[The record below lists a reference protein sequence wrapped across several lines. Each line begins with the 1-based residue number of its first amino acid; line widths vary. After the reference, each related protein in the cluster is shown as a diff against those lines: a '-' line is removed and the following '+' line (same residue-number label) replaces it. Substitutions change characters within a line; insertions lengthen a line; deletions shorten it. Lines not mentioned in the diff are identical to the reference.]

1 MNVRRN
7 IAHLAAAISLAMIL
21 PVVDASAA
29 EIKLMCPA
37 PMRTTIVE
45 LVAQFERS
53 SPHKVE
59 VVHTPSSF
67 IVKRVQGGEA
77 VDVTILTA
85 QASDA
90 LIKEGKLARRV
101 DIARSSIGVAVL
113 ADAPKPDVSSADA
126 VRRTLL
132 AVKTFARNEGA
143 ESGMHMLR
151 VFERLGIV
159 EEMKAKTVVMPVNTG
174 YVAQLVADRKVEM
187 AAQQMPEL
195 YAVSGVA
202 PTPLPPELQM
212 IIPFAAG
219 VSSTTRQGEA
229 VEALL
234 KFLTSPAA
242 AAVLK
247 AKGLEPARASW
258 SDSKIH
264 STSSGLE
271 RSRDRPRVRSCR
283 RSSDPRRSTSSST
296 PCPPFRAPCLRS

>member
-1 MNVRRN
+1 MHVRNGIGRF
-7 IAHLAAAISLAMIL
+7 ATAISLAMTL
-21 PVVDASAA
+21 LSGVASAA

-37 PMRTTIVE
+37 PIRTAIVE
-45 LVAQFERS
+45 LVAQFERA
-53 SPHKVE
+53 SPHKVDI
-59 VVHTPSSF
+59 VHTPSSF
-67 IVKRVQGGEA
+67 ILKRVRSGEA

-113 ADAPKPDVSSADA
+113 AGAPKPDVSSTEA
-126 VRRTLL
+126 VKRTLL
-132 AVKTFARNEGA
+132 AVKSFARNEGA

-159 EEMKAKTVVMPVNTG
+159 EEMKAKTIAMPVNTG

-195 YAVSGVA
+195 HAVEGVV
-202 PTPLPPELQM
+202 PTPLPPELQLV
-212 IIPFAAG
+212 IPFAAG

-247 AKGLEPARASW
+247 AKGLDLP
-258 SDSKIH
+258 
-264 STSSGLE
+264 
-271 RSRDRPRVRSCR
+271 
-283 RSSDPRRSTSSST
+283 
-296 PCPPFRAPCLRS
+296 

>member
-1 MNVRRN
+1 MNVPRN
-7 IAHLAAAISLAMIL
+7 FARFAATIGLAMIL
-21 PVVDASAA
+21 LPVAVSAA

-45 LVAQFERS
+45 LVEQFERL
-53 SPHKVE
+53 SPHTVE
-59 VVHTPSSF
+59 IVHTPSSF
-67 IVKRVQGGEA
+67 IIKRVRSGEA

-85 QASDA
+85 QASDD
-90 LIKEGKLARRV
+90 LIKEGKLVRRV
-101 DIARSSIGVAVL
+101 DIARSSIGIAVL

-143 ESGMHMLR
+143 ESGIHILR

-159 EEMKAKTVVMPVNTG
+159 EEMKAKTIGMPVNTG
-174 YVAQLVADRKVEM
+174 YVAQLVVDRKVEM

-219 VSSTTRQGEA
+219 VSSTTRQPEA

-234 KFLTSPAA
+234 KFMTSPAA

-247 AKGLEPARASW
+247 AKGLDQPQ
-258 SDSKIH
+258 
-264 STSSGLE
+264 
-271 RSRDRPRVRSCR
+271 
-283 RSSDPRRSTSSST
+283 
-296 PCPPFRAPCLRS
+296 